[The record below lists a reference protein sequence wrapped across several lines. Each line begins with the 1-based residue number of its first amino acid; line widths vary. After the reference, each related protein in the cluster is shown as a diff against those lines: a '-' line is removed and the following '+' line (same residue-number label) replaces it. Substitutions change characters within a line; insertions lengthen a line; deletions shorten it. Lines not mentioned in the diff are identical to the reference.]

1 MTQHTNQAPS
11 RKQATGALQ
20 ARENIQPLLSAGKHI
35 TAAKSGK
42 TYNRCQSRENA
53 REAIL
58 NWFRLIGD
66 ITPPF

>member
-35 TAAKSGK
+35 TAAKRGK
-42 TYNRCQSRENA
+42 TYNRCQAREN
-53 REAIL
+53 I
-58 NWFRLIGD
+58 
-66 ITPPF
+66 